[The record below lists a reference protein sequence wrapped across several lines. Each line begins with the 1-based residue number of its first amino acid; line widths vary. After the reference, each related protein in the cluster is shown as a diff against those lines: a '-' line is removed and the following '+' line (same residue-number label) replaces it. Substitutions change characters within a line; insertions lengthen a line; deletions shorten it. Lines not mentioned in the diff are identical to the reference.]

1 MLRAHVRLAILGA
14 LTLGAATLAASPARL
29 ATQPA
34 ATQAA
39 PARSP
44 IRHVIL
50 ITLDGVR
57 TEEIFG
63 GLDAGIL
70 RSTLD
75 KDDKLEEHPLYKQF
89 WAETPAARREKL
101 MPFFWRVLMREH
113 GSIAGNRAL
122 GSTVRLTN
130 RHRFSYPGYAE
141 LLQGVARD
149 DVVASNDNRFYPHPT
164 VLQFLRERLRLP
176 RQGVAV
182 FGSWETFNWI
192 AQHEDG
198 VVEVNAGYEAY
209 ASPGGAM
216 RALSQAQFDARPPW
230 DSARYDIFTFR
241 FAMDYLARYR
251 PRVVYIALDETDDW
265 AHARRYDRVLETLH
279 RTDEWLKDLWT
290 ALDAS
295 PQYRERTALLITTDH
310 GRGRTPKDWHDH
322 GSKVEGAEDVWQAYV
337 VPGIR
342 RRGEWR
348 DGSLRQSQVASTLA
362 RWLGVDFHAARPE
375 AAPPIA
381 DVLP

>member
-1 MLRAHVRLAILGA
+1 MLRAYVRLATFGGLLFA
-14 LTLGAATLAASPARL
+14 AATPGAFAPRPAA
-29 ATQPA
+29 QPA
-34 ATQAA
+34 S
-39 PARSP
+39 ARSS
-44 IRHVIL
+44 IHNLIL
-50 ITLDGVR
+50 VTLDGVR
-57 TEEIFG
+57 TEEMFG
-63 GLDAGIL
+63 GLDAEIF
-70 RSTLD
+70 RSTLT
-75 KDDKLEEHPLYKQF
+75 KDDKLEEHELYKRF
-89 WAETPAARREKL
+89 WAETPEARREKL

-113 GSIAGNRAL
+113 GSIAGNQAL
-122 GSTVRLTN
+122 GSSVQLTN

-164 VLQFLRERLRLP
+164 VLQFLRARLRLP

-198 VVEVNAGYEAY
+198 AVEVNAGYEAY
-209 ASPGGAM
+209 ESSAAAM
-216 RALSQAQFDARPPW
+216 RALSQTQFDVRPPW

-241 FAMDYLARYR
+241 FAMDYLARQR

-279 RTDEWLKDLWT
+279 RTDEWLQELWT
-290 ALDAS
+290 ALDAN
-295 PQYRERTALLITTDH
+295 PRYRDRTALLITTDH
-310 GRGRTPKDWHDH
+310 GRGRTAKDWHDH
-322 GSKVEGAEDVWQAYV
+322 GSKVEGAQDVWQAYA
-337 VPGIR
+337 VPGVT

-348 DGSLRQSQVASTLA
+348 DGTLRQSQVASTLA
-362 RWLGVDFHAARPE
+362 RWLGADFNAARPD

>member
-1 MLRAHVRLAILGA
+1 M
-14 LTLGAATLAASPARL
+14 
-29 ATQPA
+29 
-34 ATQAA
+34 
-39 PARSP
+39 
-44 IRHVIL
+44 
-50 ITLDGVR
+50 
-57 TEEIFG
+57 FG
-63 GLDAGIL
+63 GLDAEIF
-70 RSTLD
+70 RSTLS
-75 KDDKLEEHPLYKQF
+75 KDDKLEDHQLYQQF

-101 MPFFWRVLMREH
+101 MPFFWGVLMREH

-198 VVEVNAGYEAY
+198 AVEVNAGYEAY
-209 ASPGGAM
+209 ESSAGDM
-216 RALSQAQFDARPPW
+216 RALSQAQFDTRPPW

-279 RTDEWLKDLWT
+279 RTDGWLRELWT
-290 ALDAS
+290 ALEAGS
-295 PQYRERTALLITTDH
+295 QYRDCTALVITTDH
-310 GRGRTPKDWHDH
+310 GRGRTPEDWHGH

-337 VPGIR
+337 VPGIA

-348 DGSLRQSQVASTLA
+348 DGTLRQSQVASTLA
-362 RWLGVDFHAARPE
+362 RWLGVDFNAARPE
-375 AAPPIA
+375 AAPPVA
-381 DVLP
+381 QVLP